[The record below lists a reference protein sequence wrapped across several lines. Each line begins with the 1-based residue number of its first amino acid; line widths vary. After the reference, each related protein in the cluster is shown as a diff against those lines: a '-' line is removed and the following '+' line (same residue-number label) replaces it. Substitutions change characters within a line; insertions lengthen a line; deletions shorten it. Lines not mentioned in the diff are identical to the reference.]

1 MQESDGLPED
11 GAFTSLEEVG
21 GLRLAGLHTTGIG
34 SHVGLHATGGGPS
47 NGEYFPSAEEE
58 VCGPSTLNPEP

>member
-21 GLRLAGLHTTGIG
+21 GPRLAGLHTTGGG
-34 SHVGLHATGGGPS
+34 SHVGLHANGPS
-47 NGEYFPSAEEE
+47 NGDYSPLAEEE
-58 VCGPSTLNPEP
+58 VCEP